1 MMVERH
7 YDDEALI
14 ALMEAGRL
22 HSDAHLPSCPICN
35 EKVDSFQAIA
45 GVLRGPD
52 VWDRREL
59 SPAPVES
66 TIASLRAFAD
76 RMASE
81 DAVAARVLP
90 ELLAGPREE
99 WMPRLR
105 MHPEW
110 RTAGVVRKLVAAT
123 TDAVLT
129 MPPDALEMALLSTEI
144 ADHLDPSGD
153 PSTAARLRGSAW
165 RDRAYAL
172 YYVGR
177 FADALAACDVAEAH
191 FEACVVDEYDRARV
205 GIIRSLSLRAKED
218 LAAAMDAIQ
227 SSTAV
232 FARFEDVNR
241 FTSAKLAETHL
252 FFDRGEFPRAL
263 SVLQELERSAARG
276 TDART
281 HAIVLSNLG
290 YCLWKLGRV
299 DEALGHHD
307 AAASLID
314 DLGMHTESA
323 RIRWNVA
330 SILVT
335 AGRTEE
341 ARGRLESLRDVFRSL
356 GMTSEVA
363 LVSLDLAELCL
374 ARGQFG
380 EVEAI
385 CRAAMKSFEVAG
397 ISYTGRALTALAYM
411 QEAARLRTA
420 TPVLVKHVREYIRRL
435 PQDEHLLFAPP
446 PDDSSQRW
454 G

>member
-22 HSDAHLPSCPICN
+22 HSDAHLPSCTICN

-45 GVLRGPD
+45 GVLRGQD
-52 VWDRREL
+52 VWDRREIT
-59 SPAPVES
+59 PAPVES
-66 TIASLRAFAD
+66 TIAGLRAFAE

-81 DAVAARVLP
+81 DSVAARVLP
-90 ELLAGPREE
+90 ELLSGPREE

-110 RTAGVVRKLVAAT
+110 RTAGVVRKLIAAT

-144 ADHLDPSGD
+144 ADHLDATAD
-153 PSTAARLRGSAW
+153 PSTTARLRGSAW

-172 YYVGR
+172 YYVGS
-177 FADALAACDVAEAH
+177 FADALAACDVANAH

-218 LAAAMDAIQ
+218 FAAAMDAVQ
-227 SSTAV
+227 FSTAV
-232 FARFEDVNR
+232 FEEFEEISR
-241 FTSAKLAETHL
+241 LISAKLAQTHL
-252 FFDRGEFPRAL
+252 LFSQGAFSSAL
-263 SVLQELERSAARG
+263 VLLQGLERDAAASA
-276 TDART
+276 DART
-281 HAIVLSNLG
+281 HALVLGNLG

-299 DEALGHHD
+299 DEALSHHD
-307 AAASLID
+307 AAASLVD

-335 AGRTEE
+335 AQRLDE
-341 ARGRLESLRDVFRSL
+341 ARDRLESVRQSFNRL
-356 GMTSEVA
+356 GMTSEA
-363 LVSLDLAELCL
+363 AMAGLDLAELFL
-374 ARGQFG
+374 AKGQFG

-385 CRAAMKSFEVAG
+385 CRAAMKSFQAAG
-397 ISYTGRALTALAYM
+397 VSYTGRALTALAYM

-435 PQDEHLLFAPP
+435 PQEEHLLFAPP
-446 PDDSSQRW
+446 PDDSPQKW